1 MTLKGWMAL
10 STVVLTLT
18 VTGLA
23 FAQQPTAQPA
33 TPLMEHKERGTGT
46 GMTNPASTDGKPTRE
61 AMSPRLPIAGHSR
74 PTAAWTSL
82 AQSAAFC
89 GSFGFFQPD

>member
-46 GMTNPASTDGKPTRE
+46 GMTNPASTDGKPITTYNQPSVERWVGTGMTNPGTTE
-61 AMSPRLPIAGHSR
+61 GKPI
-74 PTAAWTSL
+74 TTTT
-82 AQSAAFC
+82 
-89 GSFGFFQPD
+89 SFGQR